1 MTNIN
6 TLFKRSYLTKSII
19 TVMASALLFGCNSS
33 SDDNHTAPVKDS
45 EYKVYFKSATDNY
58 ANASLYVWNDGSCGA
73 YAGSN
78 TDAGDWNKGLKPDG
92 KDPEFGIYW
101 LLDVNQK
108 EASQCV
114 NFIPRI
120 GDDNSKPLGDFN
132 PKLKVTQTNDK
143 GEVFTQEGVGAVYP
157 ELITSDDVPENHAR
171 IYMNTLDGDDND
183 FRLHVWNEGECN
195 NLDGND
201 SQWPGFESTG
211 VSDTYG
217 VYWDIPVNGTDNC
230 INIIPNTKINGDF
243 QSANLKFEFDSSTA
257 IGNIGF
263 LFKGTDKVYYD
274 ALANKPANIVELSGA
289 SAIFASDSVLLI
301 NSKDATK
308 VELYYAKDAG
318 MSFDSGTK
326 TIKASDKVI
335 SSETKS
341 DSEEWKGPEK
351 KSHLAADFSAF
362 LLDFSTA
369 GITLKEA
376 LKGQLILVASDA
388 SGVVQATEVQTA
400 SALDALYAAN
410 ATVQKFG
417 ALLNSDGSTTF
428 RLWAPTS
435 QSVSL
440 VPYNALKV
448 EGTKIPMAFDQDTG
462 SWVVENTALAHGDFY
477 KYEVTVYHP
486 ATDKIETYQVTDP
499 YSLSLST
506 NSELSQVIDLKS
518 AAVTPA
524 GWNEL
529 KAPHAQNNPA
539 EFILY
544 EAHVRDFS
552 ALDTSTPQASR
563 GKYSAFSQ
571 RDSAPVKH
579 LKSLA
584 DSGVSHLHLLPVFD
598 IATINEDSSKVAN
611 IDEPFSKL
619 CNLKPE
625 IKDDAEFAGYCSS
638 RDTIASVF
646 EQLLPSDSPTNAVVQ
661 RLNAYVRDADGF
673 NWGYDPFHYTVPE
686 GSYSSN
692 PDGMTRIKEF
702 RKMVMAI
709 KSDIGMNVVM
719 DIVYN
724 HTNESGVSSKSVLD
738 RIVPWY
744 YQRLNEFSGEV
755 ENSTC
760 CSNTAPENAMMA
772 KLISDSLVVW
782 AEDYKIDAFRWD
794 LMGHHPKAQI
804 LESLA
809 AVKAVDPDTYFYG
822 EGWNF
827 GEVGNDRQFT
837 QATQANM
844 YGTGVG
850 TFSDRLRDSV
860 RGGGPF
866 DSEIGLREGQG
877 FGNGVFVLPNEQNK
891 VTKETALH
899 LADLTR
905 LGMAGNLRDYPLTDS
920 KDNSITGGAL
930 DYNGQAAGYA
940 KDAWEV
946 QNYVSKHDNQTL
958 WDNNQYKI
966 GYDVSA
972 EIRVRMQALS
982 LATAM
987 LGQGVPF
994 IHMGSE
1000 LLRSK
1005 SMQRDSYDSGD
1016 LYNRVDFTAQKNN
1029 WNVGLPREDKDGS
1042 NWEVI
1047 QNVIDTSAENA
1058 MPTAE
1063 NIKVMKSFY
1072 DEFALLRASSG
1083 LLTLGHGEEIIKR
1096 VRFHNTGSEQQA
1108 GQIIMSIDNSGAQ
1121 YSANIDKDRDGLV
1134 VVVNATPTAIKE
1146 FQGFDAEGFR
1156 LHATQTSKGDQSIAQ
1171 SGIDISSI
1179 TNSKINTP
1187 AWSVA
1192 VFEKMHE

>member
-19 TVMASALLFGCNSS
+19 AVMASSLLFGCNSS
-33 SDDNHTAPVKDS
+33 SDDNYTAPVKDS

-58 ANASLYVWNDGSCGA
+58 ANASLYVWNDSTCGA

-78 TDAGDWNKGLKPDG
+78 PDAGDWNKGLKPDG

-101 LLDVNQK
+101 SLDADQQ

-120 GDDNSKPLGDFN
+120 GDDNSKPLGEFN
-132 PKLKVTQTNDK
+132 PKLQLTQTNDK
-143 GEVFTQEGVGAVYP
+143 DEIFTQEGVGAVYP
-157 ELITSDDVPENHAR
+157 ELITTGDVPANHAR
-171 IYMNTLDGDDND
+171 IYMNTLDGDSND
-183 FRLHVWNEGECN
+183 FRLHVWNEGECS
-195 NLDGND
+195 NLDGSD
-201 SQWPGFESTG
+201 SAWPGLESTG

-230 INIIPNTKINGDF
+230 LNIIANTKSNGDF

-263 LFKGTDKVYYD
+263 IFKGSDKVYYD
-274 ALANKPANIVELSGA
+274 ALANKPANIIEQSGA
-289 SAIFASDSVLLI
+289 SAIFSSDKVLLI
-301 NSKDATK
+301 NSKSATK
-308 VELYYAKDAG
+308 VELYYAKNAG
-318 MSFDSGTK
+318 MTFDSATK
-326 TIKASDKVI
+326 KITAADSVI
-335 SSETKS
+335 SSDARS
-341 DSEEWKGPEK
+341 ASEEWQGSENKP
-351 KSHLAADFSAF
+351 HLAQDFIAF
-362 LLDFSTA
+362 DLDFTKAS
-369 GITLKEA
+369 ISLKEA

-388 SGVVQATEVQTA
+388 SGVIKVTEVQTA
-400 SALDALYAAN
+400 SALDALYASQAL
-410 ATVQKFG
+410 TEKFG
-417 ALLNSDGSTTF
+417 AIINSSGTTF

-440 VPYNALKV
+440 VPYSESKV
-448 EGTKIPMAFDQDTG
+448 EGTKIPMTFDQDSG
-462 SWVVENTALAHGDFY
+462 SWVAENTALAHGDFY

-506 NSELSQVIDLKS
+506 NSELSQVIDLKN

-524 GWNEL
+524 GWDEL

-563 GKYSAFSQ
+563 GKYSAFGQ

-598 IATINEDSSKVAN
+598 IATINEDSSQVAN

-619 CNLKPE
+619 CTLKPE
-625 IKDDAEFAGYCSS
+625 IKDDAAFADYCSS
-638 RDTIASVF
+638 SETIESVF

-661 RLNAYVRDADGF
+661 RLNTYVRDVDGF

-702 RKMVMAI
+702 REMVMAV
-709 KSDIGMNVVM
+709 KNDIGMNVVM

-724 HTNESGVSSKSVLD
+724 HTNEAGVSDKSVLD

-744 YQRLNEFSGEV
+744 YQRLNELSGDV

-760 CSNTAPENAMMA
+760 CSNTAPENAMMG

-782 AEDYKIDAFRWD
+782 AEDYKVDAFRWD

-804 LESLA
+804 LDSLA
-809 AVKAVDPDTYFYG
+809 AVTAVDPDTYFYG

-827 GEVGNDRQFT
+827 GEVENDRQFT

-877 FGNGVFVLPNEQNK
+877 FGNGAYVLANEQNK
-891 VTKETALH
+891 VTKEIALH

-905 LGMAGNLRDYPLTDS
+905 LGMAGNLADYPFVDS
-920 KDNSITGGAL
+920 KDSSIIGSGL

-966 GYDVSA
+966 GYEVKT
-972 EIRVRMQALS
+972 ETRVRMQAVS

-994 IHMGSE
+994 THMGSE

-1016 LYNRVDFTAQKNN
+1016 WYNRVDFTAQDNN
-1029 WNVGLPREDKDGS
+1029 WDVGLPREDKDGS
-1042 NWEVI
+1042 NWKVI
-1047 QNVIDTSAENA
+1047 QDVIDTSAENTI
-1058 MPTAE
+1058 PTLD
-1063 NIKVMKSFY
+1063 NINDMKSFY
-1072 DEFALLRASSG
+1072 EEFASLRASSG
-1083 LLTLGHGEEIIKR
+1083 LLTLGHGDEIIKR
-1096 VRFHNTGSEQQA
+1096 VKFHNTGSAQTV
-1108 GQIIMSIDNSGAQ
+1108 GVIVMSIDNSGAN
-1121 YSANIDKDRDGLV
+1121 YNATIDKDRDGLV
-1134 VVVNATPTAIKE
+1134 VVINATPAAIE
-1146 FQGFDAEGFR
+1146 GFQNFDAEGYT
-1156 LHATQTSKGDQSIAQ
+1156 LHSIQTTKGSQSIAQ
-1171 SGIDISSI
+1171 NGVDISSI
-1179 TNSKINTP
+1179 TNNKINTP

-1192 VFEKMHE
+1192 VFEKVHP